1 MTHPPNTYRIVTVTL
16 NPAIDQTVSIPNFR
30 ADTVNRVDWKQDD
43 AGGKGVNVASFL
55 AEAGYKVSVTGFL
68 GRDNDALFKTL
79 FREKGIDDHFVHL
92 PGETRVNIKIVDNAQ
107 GQVTDINYPGQSPTH
122 LNVDGLRNVVQAL
135 TGSCDWFVFS
145 GSVPAGLS
153 TDIYN
158 ELIGPLKAQGKTVIL
173 DTSGDALRFG
183 LPAKPNLI
191 KPNRVELEE
200 VLNTRLESHGA
211 IVAAARELIGSGI
224 PYVVVSMG
232 GEGALFIDRTQ
243 AFHAQPPAVEIKST
257 VGAGDAM
264 VAGTVAGLVGGR
276 SLRDCATL
284 ATAFS
289 MGALGQIGPRLPPME
304 KIQAMQKLVT
314 VQEVR

>member
-1 MTHPPNTYRIVTVTL
+1 MTHPPRTQRIATVTL
-16 NPAIDQTVSIPNFR
+16 NPAIDQTVSIPNFQ
-30 ADTVNRVDWKQDD
+30 ADVVNRVDWKQDD

-55 AEAGYKVSVTGFL
+55 AEAGHRVRVTGFL
-68 GRDNDALFKTL
+68 GRQNSTLFKTL
-79 FREKGIDDHFVHL
+79 FLQKGIDDHFVYL
-92 PGETRVNIKIVDNAQ
+92 PSETRVNIKIVDDAQ
-107 GQVTDINYPGQSPTH
+107 GQVTDINYPGQSPTRQD
-122 LNVDGLRNVVQAL
+122 VDGLRKVVQAL
-135 TGSCDWFVFS
+135 AESCDWFVFS

-153 TDIYN
+153 TDIYD

-183 LPAKPNLI
+183 LPGKPDLI

-264 VAGTVAGLVGGR
+264 VAGTVAGLLGGEP
-276 SLRDCATL
+276 LRDCATL

-289 MGALGQIGPRLPPME
+289 MGALGQIGPRLPPM
-304 KIQAMQKLVT
+304 KNIQAMRKLVT

>member
-1 MTHPPNTYRIVTVTL
+1 MTHRIATVTL

-30 ADTVNRVDWKQDD
+30 ADAVNRVDWKQDD

-55 AEAGYKVSVTGFL
+55 AEAGHRVSVTGFL
-68 GRDNDALFKTL
+68 GRENDALFKTL
-79 FREKGIDDHFVHL
+79 FHQKDIDDHFVYL
-92 PGETRVNIKIVDNAQ
+92 PGETRINIKIVDDAQ

-122 LNVDGLRNVVQAL
+122 QDVDGLRNVVQAL
-135 TGSCDWFVFS
+135 AESCDWFVFS

-153 TDIYN
+153 TDIYD

-183 LPAKPNLI
+183 LPAKPDLI
-191 KPNRVELEE
+191 KPNQAELEE
-200 VLNTRLESHGA
+200 VLNTRLSGHAE
-211 IVAAARELIGSGI
+211 IVAAARELIDSGI

-264 VAGTVAGLVGGR
+264 VAGTVAGLLGSE

-289 MGALGQIGPRLPPME
+289 MGALSQIGPRLPPME
-304 KIQAMQKLVT
+304 KIQAMRKLVT

>member
-1 MTHPPNTYRIVTVTL
+1 MTHPPKAQRIATVTL
-16 NPAIDQTVSIPNFR
+16 NPAIDQTVSIPNFH
-30 ADTVNRVDWKQDD
+30 ADAVNRVDWKQDD

-55 AEAGYKVSVTGFL
+55 VEAGHKVSVTGFL
-68 GRDNDALFKTL
+68 GRENDALFKTL
-79 FREKGIDDHFVHL
+79 FHQKSIDDHFVYL
-92 PGETRVNIKIVDNAQ
+92 PGETRVNIKIVDDAQ

-122 LNVDGLRNVVQAL
+122 HDVDGLRKAVHAL
-135 TGSCDWFVFS
+135 AGSCDWFIFS

-153 TDIYN
+153 TDIYD

-183 LPAKPNLI
+183 LPAKPDLI

-211 IVAAARELIGSGI
+211 IVAAARELIESGI
-224 PYVVVSMG
+224 RYVVVSMG

-264 VAGTVAGLVGGR
+264 VAGMAAGLLGGE
-276 SLRDCATL
+276 SLRACATL

-304 KIQAMQKLVT
+304 KIQAMRHLVT
-314 VQEVR
+314 VREVN

>member
-1 MTHPPNTYRIVTVTL
+1 MTHPPKAQRIATVTL

-30 ADTVNRVDWKQDD
+30 VDAVNRVDWKQDD

-55 AEAGYKVSVTGFL
+55 AEAGHKISVTGFL
-68 GRDNDALFKTL
+68 GRENNALFKTL
-79 FREKGIDDHFVHL
+79 FHQKGIDDHFVNL
-92 PGETRVNIKIVDNAQ
+92 PGETRVNIKIVDEAQ

-122 LNVDGLRNVVQAL
+122 QDVDGLRNVVHAL

-153 TDIYN
+153 NDIYD

-183 LPAKPNLI
+183 LPAKPDLI

-211 IVAAARELIGSGI
+211 IVAAARELIESGI
-224 PYVVVSMG
+224 RYVVVSMG
-232 GEGALFIDRTQ
+232 GDGALFIDRTQ
-243 AFHAQPPAVEIKST
+243 AFHAQPPVVEIKST

-264 VAGTVAGLVGGR
+264 VAGTVAGLLGGE
-276 SLRDCATL
+276 SLRACATL

-304 KIQAMQKLVT
+304 QIHAMRHLVT
-314 VQEVR
+314 VQEVS

>member
-1 MTHPPNTYRIVTVTL
+1 
-16 NPAIDQTVSIPNFR
+16 
-30 ADTVNRVDWKQDD
+30 
-43 AGGKGVNVASFL
+43 VNVASFL
-55 AEAGYKVSVTGFL
+55 AEAGHRVSVTGFL
-68 GRDNDALFKTL
+68 GRQNSALFKTL
-79 FREKGIDDHFVHL
+79 FLQKGIDDHFVYL
-92 PGETRVNIKIVDNAQ
+92 PGETRVNIKIVDEVQ

-122 LNVDGLRNVVQAL
+122 QDVDGLRNVVQAL

-153 TDIYN
+153 TDIYD

-183 LPAKPNLI
+183 LPAKPDLI

-211 IVAAARELIGSGI
+211 IVAAARELIESGI
-224 PYVVVSMG
+224 RYVVVSMG
-232 GEGALFIDRTQ
+232 GEGALFIDRTM

-264 VAGTVAGLVGGR
+264 VAGTVAGLLGGE
-276 SLRDCATL
+276 SLRACATL

-304 KIQAMQKLVT
+304 QIHAMRHLVT